1 MNTESTSRR
10 PAFDG
15 PFANIRILDLS
26 QVRAG
31 PTCVKQFADFGAD
44 VIQIET
50 PAAMARE
57 ILMTGARDG
66 GDMLNLH
73 RNKRSMTLNLKST
86 QGQEVFQRL
95 VRTADVIVEN
105 FKPSVKQRLGLEYD
119 TLSALNP
126 RIILASISGYGQ
138 TGPLAD
144 QPGFDQIAQGMT
156 GLMEVTGEPDG
167 QPHARPL
174 RTGAAVDDMAAGL
187 YAALGIMTALHERQ
201 QSGRG
206 QWVQTSLLEAGAAL
220 MDFRLAYALIDQR
233 EIGRKGNDHP
243 TSMPTSAYPTQDGY
257 LNIGASGQA
266 MWTRLCSAMAAPE
279 LSDAKQRP
287 DYATDA
293 LRSANREKLN
303 RELSDI
309 FQTHPTAYWLANLRQ
324 AGVPCGPVLKPEQVF
339 SNDQVQHLK
348 IAAQVHHPS
357 RGDVQVI
364 RQGARLSRTPDQIVF
379 SLPELGA
386 HTEQVLAD
394 LGYSAQEIAS
404 LVEQQII

>member
-1 MNTESTSRR
+1 MNTDAPQRR
-10 PAFDG
+10 PAFQG

-73 RNKRSMTLNLKST
+73 RNKRNMTLNLKSER
-86 QGQEVFQRL
+86 GQAIFRRL
-95 VRTADVIVEN
+95 VLTADVIVEN
-105 FKPSVKQRLGLEYD
+105 FKPAVKRRLGLDYD
-119 TLSALNP
+119 NLNALNP

-156 GLMEVTGEPDG
+156 GLMEVTGEPEG
-167 QPHARPL
+167 NPHARPL

-187 YAALGIMTALHERQ
+187 YAALGVMTALHERQ
-201 QSGRG
+201 QSGHG

-220 MDFRLAYALIDQR
+220 MDFRLAYSLIDQR
-233 EIGRKGNDHP
+233 ELGRKGNDHP

-266 MWTRLCSAMAAPE
+266 MWHRLCTALAAPA
-279 LSDAKQRP
+279 LGDPLQRP
-287 DYATDA
+287 QYATDP
-293 LRSANREKLN
+293 LRSANRNSLN
-303 RELSDI
+303 HELSQI
-309 FQTHPTAYWLANLRQ
+309 FQTKPTSTWLKTLRE

-339 SNDQVQHLK
+339 HQEQVQHLG
-348 IAAQVHHPS
+348 IAATVYHPV
-357 RGDVQVI
+357 RGKVQVI

-379 SLPELGA
+379 SLPALGQ
-386 HTEQVLAD
+386 HTQEVLLD
-394 LGYSAQEIAS
+394 LGYTPEEIADFHTQHI
-404 LVEQQII
+404 V

>member
-1 MNTESTSRR
+1 MNTDAPQRR
-10 PAFDG
+10 PAFQG

-50 PAAMARE
+50 PAALARE

-73 RNKRSMTLNLKST
+73 RNKRNMTLNLKTT
-86 QGQEVFQRL
+86 QGQEIFKRL
-95 VRTADVIVEN
+95 VLSADVIVEN
-105 FKPSVKQRLGLEYD
+105 FKPSVKQRLGLDYD
-119 TLSALNP
+119 SLSTINP

-167 QPHARPL
+167 SPHARPL

-233 EIGRKGNDHP
+233 ELGRKGNDHP
-243 TSMPTSAYPTQDGY
+243 TSMPTSAYPTADGY

-266 MWTRLCSAMAAPE
+266 MWARLCAAIEAPE
-279 LSDAKQRP
+279 LSDASQRP
-287 DYATDA
+287 DYASDP
-293 LRSANREKLN
+293 LRSANRDALS
-303 RELSDI
+303 RELSAI
-309 FQTHPTAYWLANLRQ
+309 FSAKPTSYWLDVLRK

-339 SNDQVQHLK
+339 NDEQVKHLGIAANVQHP
-348 IAAQVHHPS
+348 V
-357 RGDVQVI
+357 RGTVRVI
-364 RQGARLSRTPDQIVF
+364 RQGARLTRTPDQIVF
-379 SLPELGA
+379 SFPELGM
-386 HTEQVLAD
+386 HTEEVLQD
-394 LGYSAQEIAS
+394 LGYDQAAIT
-404 LVEQQII
+404 VFREQQII